1 MKVFEDELAESLL
14 LAEKNDLKRDLR
26 VLERFGKNVK
36 WHGKTYLNLSS
47 NDYLGIAND
56 AELQKDF
63 LTRHANG
70 FNLSRDAL
78 SSSSSRLLTG
88 HGTAYE
94 NLETIIADWYD
105 KEAALVFNS
114 GYHANVGL
122 LSALAGPKCAVYFDK
137 LNHASMIDG
146 LKLSSAPYFRYKH
159 NDMNHL
165 ETLLKKNRD
174 KFPYALIV
182 SESVFSMDGDLADVS
197 TLVAIKKRY
206 NATLLIDEAHG
217 VGVFGNKGRG
227 LSETKGML
235 EDVDVL
241 MGTFGK
247 ALGGMGAFVA
257 TSKTVRDYLINNARS
272 FIFSTA
278 LPPLQIEWATEIV
291 KKVSLMKKER
301 EHLHIIS
308 DTLRNSLIDNG
319 LSVRGNS
326 QIVPVILGENKKAV
340 LAAKYL
346 RENGFLVF
354 PIRPPTV
361 PPNTS
366 RLRLSLT
373 ADMDMQEIKTLSD
386 LLPEIV
392 GKAV

>member
-1 MKVFEDELAESLL
+1 
-14 LAEKNDLKRDLR
+14 
-26 VLERFGKNVK
+26 
-36 WHGKTYLNLSS
+36 
-47 NDYLGIAND
+47 
-56 AELQKDF
+56 
-63 LTRHANG
+63 
-70 FNLSRDAL
+70 
-78 SSSSSRLLTG
+78 
-88 HGTAYE
+88 
-94 NLETIIADWYD
+94 
-105 KEAALVFNS
+105 
-114 GYHANVGL
+114 
-122 LSALAGPKCAVYFDK
+122 
-137 LNHASMIDG
+137 
-146 LKLSSAPYFRYKH
+146 
-159 NDMNHL
+159 
-165 ETLLKKNRD
+165 
-174 KFPYALIV
+174 
-182 SESVFSMDGDLADVS
+182 MDGDLADINA
-197 TLVAIKKRY
+197 LVAIKKRY

-217 VGVFGNKGRG
+217 VGVFGDKGRG
-227 LSETKGML
+227 LSETNGML
-235 EDVDVL
+235 KDIDVL

-278 LPPLQIEWATEIV
+278 LPPLQIEWAMEIV
-291 KKVSLMKKER
+291 KRVSSMKKER
-301 EHLHIIS
+301 EHLHIIA
-308 DTLRNSLIDNG
+308 DTLRNSLKNNG

-373 ADMDMQEIKTLSD
+373 ADIDMQEIKTLSD